1 MRTPQ
6 KKLSGLVKYEDWRC
20 LISNTENTLWA
31 PSRGEARCSPW
42 GLEGFL
48 DEPGWELAWKSR
60 RVGGAQSTAPSEGR
74 WAGPA
79 PLCPATSTSATLAS
93 SPSAFTLWGLL
104 ASFPQPPAP
113 APRSP
118 LGEIQGVGMQTRLG
132 TRTLPFLFEAGV
144 SSLSGNDHP
153 GPGCSPAPCL
163 LPSHTR
169 QSPEAPRPFGWG
181 R

>member
-1 MRTPQ
+1 MPEGQKRQSVGGWGKPSVRTPQ

-93 SPSAFTLWGLL
+93 S
-104 ASFPQPPAP
+104 SF
-113 APRSP
+113 SFHP
-118 LGEIQGVGMQTRLG
+118 LGAPCI
-132 TRTLPFLFEAGV
+132 LPPTSSPRPQV
-144 SSLSGNDHP
+144 SSPGNPGGRHADAAGHP
-153 GPGCSPAPCL
+153 HFAFPV
-163 LPSHTR
+163 
-169 QSPEAPRPFGWG
+169 
-181 R
+181 